1 MYAPAANPVVGLVA
15 RSAMPDFA
23 ANLSFMFTE
32 WPFLDRF
39 QAAADAGFTA
49 VEYLFPYD
57 HAPEELA
64 RRLENA
70 GVTQAL
76 FNLPPGDWASGERG
90 LAALPGRLE
99 EVQAGVE
106 RALPYIEATKV
117 PRVHLMAGMAD
128 WNDPLAMAAYR
139 RSLDHVGAR
148 LAEAKVD
155 LLIEAINPID
165 MPGYFLN
172 SVDNAAGLIP
182 LMQRPNLKLQFDIY
196 HCQIIHGDVT
206 RRMRRLA
213 PIIGHVQIASVPGR
227 HEPDG
232 EELNYAYLFEELDLL
247 GYEGFVGCEYRPRG
261 KTLDGLGWYTD
272 RGGPVL

>member
-1 MYAPAANPVVGLVA
+1 
-15 RSAMPDFA
+15 MPDFA

-32 WPFLDRF
+32 LDFLDRF

-57 HAPEELA
+57 HKPEEIA
-64 RRLENA
+64 QRLESA

-76 FNLPPGDWASGERG
+76 FNLPPGDWGAGERG
-90 LAALPGRLE
+90 LAALPGRFDAVAAAL
-99 EVQAGVE
+99 E
-106 RALPYIEATKV
+106 RAMPYIAATQV
-117 PRVHLMAGMAD
+117 GRVHLMAGIAD
-128 WNDPLAMAAYR
+128 WVDPLAMAAYR
-139 RSLDHVGAR
+139 KSLDHVAGR

-172 SVDNAAGLIP
+172 SVDAAAGLIP
-182 LMQRPNLKLQFDIY
+182 ALQLPNLKLQFDIY

-206 RRMRRLA
+206 RRLRRLL
-213 PIIGHVQIASVPGR
+213 PLIGHVQIASVPSR
-227 HEPDG
+227 NEPDG
-232 EELNYAYLFEELDLL
+232 EELNYPYLFQELDLL

-261 KTLDGLGWYTD
+261 RTLDGLGWYVD
-272 RGGPVL
+272 RGGRVL

>member
-1 MYAPAANPVVGLVA
+1 
-15 RSAMPDFA
+15 MPDFA

-32 WPFLDRF
+32 WAFLDRF

-57 HAPEELA
+57 HAPDEIG
-64 RRLENA
+64 RRLESA

-76 FNLPPGDWASGERG
+76 FNLPPGDWAQGERG
-90 LAALPGRLE
+90 LAALPGRFQ
-99 EVQAGVE
+99 EVEAAVE

-117 PRVHLMAGMAD
+117 GRVHLMAGIAD
-128 WNDPLAMAAYR
+128 WDDPLAMAAYR
-139 RSLDHVGAR
+139 RSLEHVGGR
-148 LAEAKVD
+148 LAEAGVD

-172 SVDNAAGLIP
+172 SVDKAAGLIP
-182 LMQRPNLKLQFDIY
+182 LMQLPNLKLQFDLY

-206 RRMRRLA
+206 RRLRRLL
-213 PIIGHVQIASVPGR
+213 PIIGHVQVASVPGR

-232 EELNYAYLFEELDLL
+232 EELNYPFLFEELDLL
-247 GYEGFVGCEYRPRG
+247 GYAGFVGCEYRPRG
-261 KTLDGLGWYTD
+261 QTVDGLGWYSD
-272 RGGPVL
+272 RGGQAL

>member
-1 MYAPAANPVVGLVA
+1 
-15 RSAMPDFA
+15 MPDFA

-32 WPFLDRF
+32 WAFLDRF

-57 HAPEELA
+57 HAPDELA
-64 RRLENA
+64 RRLERA

-99 EVQAGVE
+99 EVQAGLE
-106 RALPYIEATKV
+106 RALLYIEATKV
-117 PRVHLMAGMAD
+117 PRVHLMAGLAD

-182 LMQRPNLKLQFDIY
+182 LMKRSNLKLQFDIY

-206 RRMRRLA
+206 RRMRRLM